1 MLQLH
6 IEKSYVGDIPVRIV
20 HPIRDE
26 GKALILY
33 HGWSRRGEYQTTEAA
48 VFALHGYTVFVPD
61 AIHHGEREALAD
73 YYQIEDYRIF
83 WDTIRQN
90 VREYEKLHAFVREKG
105 YGTPIIAGHSMGGMS
120 VLGIAAR
127 YPQLVRS
134 VISFNGSGH
143 WILSH
148 LFMQA
153 RFGISLGRNW
163 PLYDVLEK
171 EQPLSH
177 IEEIRSTPLFMTNGE
192 SDISVDPRAQ
202 AHFFEA
208 LETAGG
214 DVTRITYP
222 RLGHFVTTNMLDDAL
237 KWLGDK

>member
-1 MLQLH
+1 
-6 IEKSYVGDIPVRIV
+6 
-20 HPIRDE
+20 
-26 GKALILY
+26 
-33 HGWSRRGEYQTTEAA
+33 
-48 VFALHGYTVFVPD
+48 
-61 AIHHGEREALAD
+61 
-73 YYQIEDYRIF
+73 
-83 WDTIRQN
+83 
-90 VREYEKLHAFVREKG
+90 
-105 YGTPIIAGHSMGGMS
+105 MGGMS

-127 YPQLVRS
+127 YPHLVRS
-134 VISFNGSGH
+134 VISFNGSGD
-143 WILSH
+143 WLLSH

-163 PLYDVLEK
+163 PLYDALGK

-177 IEEIRSTPLFMTNGE
+177 IKEIRSIPLFMTNGE

-208 LETAGG
+208 LEAAGG

>member
-6 IEKSYVGDIPVRIV
+6 IEKTCCEGIPVRIV

-33 HGWSRRGEYQTTEAA
+33 HGWSSRGEYQTTKAA

-61 AIHHGEREALAD
+61 AIHHGERDALSD
-73 YYQIEDYRIF
+73 YYRLEDYSIF
-83 WDTIRQN
+83 WETIRQN
-90 VREYEKLHAFVREKG
+90 VREYEALHDFVREKG
-105 YGTPIIAGHSMGGMS
+105 YGMPTIAGHSMGGMS

-134 VISFNGSGH
+134 VISFNGSGD

-163 PLYDVLEK
+163 PLYDALEK

-177 IEEIRSTPLFMTNGE
+177 IEEIRSIPLFMTNGE

-202 AHFFEA
+202 AHFFESLKA
-208 LETAGG
+208 SGG

>member
-1 MLQLH
+1 ML
-6 IEKSYVGDIPVRIV
+6 
-20 HPIRDE
+20 
-26 GKALILY
+26 
-33 HGWSRRGEYQTTEAA
+33 
-48 VFALHGYTVFVPD
+48 
-61 AIHHGEREALAD
+61 
-73 YYQIEDYRIF
+73 
-83 WDTIRQN
+83 
-90 VREYEKLHAFVREKG
+90 
-105 YGTPIIAGHSMGGMS
+105 
-120 VLGIAAR
+120 
-127 YPQLVRS
+127 
-134 VISFNGSGH
+134 
-143 WILSH
+143 LSH

-177 IEEIRSTPLFMTNGE
+177 IEEIRSIPLFMTNGE